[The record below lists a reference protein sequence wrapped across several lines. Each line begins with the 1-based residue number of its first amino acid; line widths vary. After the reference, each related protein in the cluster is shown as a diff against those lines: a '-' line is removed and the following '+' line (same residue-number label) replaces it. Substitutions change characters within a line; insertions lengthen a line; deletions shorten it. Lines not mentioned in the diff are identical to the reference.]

1 MSSWSSNRWLRL
13 LLTISRCLGVSP
25 PIQRRQRHLHLLWS
39 LLLVCCIWTVCI
51 RLVIIKLDMPVL
63 PIEMMLYL
71 TEYPSNMLLT
81 AIFSLSVYRNG
92 GFYRRLLMDQL
103 RVEALLFDKPRY
115 LYSQLE
121 RHLLWLLPLIFSFHG
136 ICIIIDVLWV
146 IHSHSHWTYSLHSNV
161 AHNLVGLMISLSL
174 LQYVLAV
181 QLISLMHVQLN
192 KRLRQP
198 IPTSISI
205 IGDMED
211 NVEQLRLVW
220 VSLNQLYT
228 KLTSKFGPVLMLN
241 FINSLLSFS
250 YELFNVFR
258 ILEQAEWLSEWVL
271 FLYRLLW
278 LLMHGMRIWS
288 VLSAN
293 ERVLEQ
299 VSGRRRRRTNL
310 VKPAEP

>member
-1 MSSWSSNRWLRL
+1 
-13 LLTISRCLGVSP
+13 
-25 PIQRRQRHLHLLWS
+25 
-39 LLLVCCIWTVCI
+39 
-51 RLVIIKLDMPVL
+51 MPVL
-63 PIEMMLYL
+63 AIEKMLYL

-81 AIFSLSVYRNG
+81 AIFSLSVYSNG
-92 GFYRRLLMDQL
+92 GFYRRLLMEQL
-103 RVEALLFDKPRY
+103 RLEALLFDKPRF

-121 RHLLWLLPLIFSFHG
+121 RYLLWLLPLIFSFHG

-146 IHSHSHWTYSLHSNV
+146 IHSHSNWIYSLHSNV

-181 QLISLMHVQLN
+181 HLISLMHAQLN

-205 IGDMED
+205 IADVAD

-220 VSLNQLYT
+220 VSLNQLHT
-228 KLTSKFGPVLMLN
+228 KFSNKFGPVLMVN

-299 VSGRRRRRTNL
+299 VSRRMRRRTD
-310 VKPAEP
+310 VVEPAEP

>member
-1 MSSWSSNRWLRL
+1 
-13 LLTISRCLGVSP
+13 
-25 PIQRRQRHLHLLWS
+25 
-39 LLLVCCIWTVCI
+39 
-51 RLVIIKLDMPVL
+51 MPVL
-63 PIEMMLYL
+63 AIEKMLYL

-92 GFYRRLLMDQL
+92 DFYRRLLLQQL
-103 RVEALLFDKPRY
+103 RLEALLFDKPRY
-115 LYSQLE
+115 LQSQLE
-121 RHLLWLLPLIFSFHG
+121 RHLMWVLPLIFSFHG

-146 IHSHSHWTYSLHSNV
+146 IHSHSNWTYSLHSNV

-181 QLISLMHVQLN
+181 HLISLMYAQLN

-198 IPTSISI
+198 TPTSISI
-205 IGDMED
+205 IDDVQD

-220 VSLNQLYT
+220 VSLNQLHT
-228 KLTSKFGPVLMLN
+228 KFSNKFGPVLMLN
-241 FINSLLSFS
+241 FLNSLLSFS

-258 ILEQAEWLSEWVL
+258 ILEQPDWSSEWAL

-278 LLMHGMRIWS
+278 LLMHGLRIWS

-299 VSGRRRRRTNL
+299 VRVRRRTNQ
-310 VKPAEP
+310 VNPA